1 MVWLLLLYC
10 GYEMGVLNLGVFFT
24 WIINRC
30 FWQWTSVCSVPII
43 VETWPYQRGD
53 CIIVLLLHIESC
65 CCFVALSLQH
75 FIILLQCWEK
85 VIYIFFFFFPFHLVK
100 KKIQY
105 FRSLLPHPPPPKK
118 NSLGKVNGII
128 LCIDI
133 YPRNFNPIF
142 CLRSKIWL
150 RQCYSNL
157 CFWTD
162 IRIDK
167 RCKFT
172 PIPHAAVYGVVRAW
186 ARKTTALP
194 SRQLAYQQAP

>member
-10 GYEMGVLNLGVFFT
+10 GYEMGVLNLGGFFT

-53 CIIVLLLHIESC
+53 CIIVLLLHIKSC

-85 VIYIFFFFFPFHLVK
+85 VIYIFFFFPFHLVK
-100 KKIQY
+100 KKFQY

>member
-1 MVWLLLLYC
+1 
-10 GYEMGVLNLGVFFT
+10 MGVLNLGVFFT

-75 FIILLQCWEK
+75 FIILLQCWER
-85 VIYIFFFFFPFHLVK
+85 VIYIFFFFFRFTWHK
-100 KKIQY
+100 KK
-105 FRSLLPHPPPPKK
+105 FNLSDLPPPKK
-118 NSLGKVNGII
+118 KFIRQSKTGLFYVLIFT
-128 LCIDI
+128 LETLT
-133 YPRNFNPIF
+133 RFF